1 MKRTVLLAGGILAL
15 GAMLAVDRLP
25 AQQAGSPA
33 PAAAPAPRTRIAL
46 LNLTYVIKNYEKFKT
61 FQDEM
66 KRAFLPYQEKDRK
79 LKSEAELLAK
89 EIQALTPAQEPSRE
103 ELTRKLKNLQ
113 RDIQDNNETAKS
125 FLGKKTDEQMKILY
139 LDIMEA
145 ATRHARGHD
154 FELVLHYNDATS
166 KEDFYSSPNIA
177 RKLQAGA
184 LMPLFA
190 VGGLDISKEVV
201 ESLNYALHGSA
212 MPAGAPGGAAGN
224 PGGGH

>member
-1 MKRTVLLAGGILAL
+1 VKRTVLLAGGILAL

-25 AQQAGSPA
+25 AQQAGAPA

-46 LNLTYVIKNYEKFKT
+46 LNLTYVIKNYERFKT
-61 FQDEM
+61 FQEEM
-66 KRAFLPYQEKDRK
+66 KKAFLPYQDKDRK

-89 EIQALTPAQEPSRE
+89 EIQTLTPAQEPSRE

-201 ESLNYALHGSA
+201 ESLNYALHSSQ